1 MPPNHLILC
10 HPLLLLPSIF
20 PSIRVF
26 LQWVIFLHQ
35 VAKVFE
41 FQLQNQSL
49 SFRMDWL
56 DLLAVQGTLK
66 NSPTPQFKSIQLT
79 PKKHWF
85 SLVSQEASPLHSRCP
100 HDLCSLFSINSLPSE
115 IFCVWKFSSNPVHGP
130 RHFGWQLFPPKFCTA
145 NPEQSNYGYFPKMQG
160 RGRDSGESRLFWWP
174 EFEGMSLLEVG
185 MVLEKEACD

>member
-1 MPPNHLILC
+1 MSIASVMPANHLILC

-41 FQLQNQSL
+41 FQLQHQSL

-56 DLLAVQGTLK
+56 DLLAVLGTLK
-66 NSPTPQFKSIQLT
+66 SSPTPQFKSIQLT

-85 SLVSQEASPLHSRCP
+85 SLVGQEASPLHSRCP
-100 HDLCSLFSINSLPSE
+100 HDLCSLFSINSLLSE
-115 IFCVWKFSSNPVHGP
+115 MICAWNFFSNPCSD
-130 RHFGWQLFPPKFCTA
+130 RSFYKKST
-145 NPEQSNYGYFPKMQG
+145 
-160 RGRDSGESRLFWWP
+160 
-174 EFEGMSLLEVG
+174 
-185 MVLEKEACD
+185 KETKS